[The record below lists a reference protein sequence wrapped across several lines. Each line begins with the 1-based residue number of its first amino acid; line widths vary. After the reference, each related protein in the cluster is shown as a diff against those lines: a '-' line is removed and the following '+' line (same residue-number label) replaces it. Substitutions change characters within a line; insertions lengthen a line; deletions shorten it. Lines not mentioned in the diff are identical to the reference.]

1 MADTT
6 VNVNG
11 TIAND
16 AVTNAKLANMPEAR
30 VKMRAVGAGTGDPID
45 GTADELSTLL
55 DTATD
60 PFLRTSDYDPT
71 PPLAAS
77 QITDDS
83 DLSGPS
89 VKDSLNELNTKDGLH
104 DGSIANLIT
113 ATNANT
119 SDIGTLA
126 TAFGALETDVAG
138 KANTSHTHALADI
151 TDCTAGVETAYTGTD
166 TYTAGTQPSGTVN
179 KRQFYTKVGNMVT
192 WQIMIAWQNSSATCT
207 NATLTFPTE
216 FPTPAIPTGFTGAS
230 VRIWQCFSTKLLN
243 TTSGTLVNATQYMI
257 SRNAANNGFEI
268 MSTSSFASGSY
279 RVFIFGGT
287 YYTQ

>member
-1 MADTT
+1 MADFT
-6 VNVNG
+6 VNTNG
-11 TIAND
+11 TIADN

-138 KANTSHTHALADI
+138 KANASHTHALADI

-166 TYTAGTQPSGTVN
+166 TYTAGTQPSGAVN
-179 KRQFYTKVGNMVT
+179 KRQFYTKVGNLVT
-192 WQIMIAWQNSSATCT
+192 WQIMITWANTSTTCT
-207 NATLTFPTE
+207 NVTLTFPTE
-216 FPTPAIPTGFTGAS
+216 FPTPAIPAGFTGAS
-230 VRIWQCFSTKLLN
+230 VRLYQCMPTRLLASPSGAMVN
-243 TTSGTLVNATQYMI
+243 GTTYMI
-257 SRNAANNGFEI
+257 SRNSANTGFEI
-268 MSTSSFASGSY
+268 MSTTTFASGSY
-279 RVFIFGGT
+279 RTFIFGGT
-287 YYTQ
+287 YFTQ